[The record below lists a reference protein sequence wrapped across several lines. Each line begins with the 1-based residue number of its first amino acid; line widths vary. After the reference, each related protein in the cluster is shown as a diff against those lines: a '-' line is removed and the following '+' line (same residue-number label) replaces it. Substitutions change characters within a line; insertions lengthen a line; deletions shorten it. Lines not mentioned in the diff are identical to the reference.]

1 MWFRS
6 ILASLRSVS
15 PLPRMRAPGRRAR
28 FRPRLEPLEDRTVP
42 STFMVLNLADNGD
55 GSLRQAVL
63 DANALLGADDIR
75 FADGLQGTIGLTGG
89 QLSITDHLII
99 DGPGAG
105 LLAVSGNHQ
114 SRVFSIS
121 GGAAVAIDDLTIA
134 NGQVFGDGG
143 GILNVG
149 SSLTLDRVVLTGNH
163 AVATAGNPNGRGGAI
178 ANMSLATLTV
188 TDCQFTDNQAR
199 GGGPGGPAGPLSVRC
214 GAGIFNAGSRLTVS
228 GSSFIGNL
236 SIGGPGGV
244 RAQGGAIN
252 SIQAS
257 TATITDCTFIGNQGI
272 AGDGPGGAG
281 LGRAGA
287 LFNDASFM
295 TVENSLIE
303 GNVARGGSNII
314 ASGQLAV
321 AAGGG
326 GIFNSDRGDLT
337 LRGCT
342 VRGNLAAGGSNNSG
356 TGGDSDI
363 GTAFGGGLGNLGTVT
378 ITDSLFQDNE
388 ARGGSGNRG
397 SGGSFQ
403 FVGSA
408 TGGAIFTAGRNTS
421 GTPAS
426 LTLDNV
432 TIRNNRAVGGDGNA
446 DGGFAG
452 TGMGGGIINNGSNP
466 FTTPG
471 GSTITLRDSTV
482 AHNEAVGGIGGA
494 ALGGGVANVLGAVV
508 HISGSTLTHNRA
520 QGGDGW
526 TAVDGGNGLGGGIY
540 NGAASTHPSN
550 FGAPTVLSVEG
561 SAVTY
566 NTVEGGAAGAGG
578 SSAGDGLAGGLWNG
592 GAALVLDTLISH
604 NHALG
609 GDGADGTDGGNG
621 YGGGAYND
629 ATASLRLEQST
640 ITNNHANGGDGGEGG
655 SDGEGIGGGVYN
667 LRSLDVD
674 ALTLI
679 IKNHASTSDDD
690 VFNPFA

>member
-63 DANALLGADDIR
+63 YANALLGADDIR

-105 LLAVSGNHQ
+105 LLAVSGHHQ
-114 SRVFSIS
+114 SRVFSSS

-134 NGQVFGDGG
+134 TGQVFGDGG

-163 AVATAGNPNGRGGAI
+163 AVATAGNSNGRGGAI

-199 GGGPGGPAGPLSVRC
+199 GGGPGGPAGPLSVRS
-214 GAGIFNAGSRLTVS
+214 GAGICHAGRRLPVS
-228 GSSFIGNL
+228 GSSCIGNL
-236 SIGGPGGV
+236 AIGGPGGV
-244 RAQGGAIN
+244 RAQGGGIN
-252 SIQAS
+252 SIQGS
-257 TATITDCTFIGNQGI
+257 TATVTDSTFMGNQGI
-272 AGDGPGGAG
+272 AGDGGSGAG

-287 LFNDASFM
+287 LFNDASAM
-295 TVENSLIE
+295 TVVNCTIE
-303 GNVARGGSNII
+303 GNVARGGSHIT
-314 ASGQLAV
+314 ASGQIAL
-321 AAGGG
+321 AGGG
-326 GIFNSDRGDLT
+326 GVIFNSDRGVLV
-337 LRGCT
+337 LSGCT
-342 VRGNLAAGGSNNSG
+342 IRGNLAQGGSNNPG
-356 TGGDSDI
+356 AGVDGDI
-363 GTAFGGGLGNLGTVT
+363 GTAFGGGLGNLGRVT
-378 ITDSLFQDNE
+378 ITDSVFQDNE

-397 SGGSFQ
+397 SGGNFQ
-403 FVGSA
+403 FVGTA
-408 TGGAIFTAGRNTS
+408 TGGAIFTAARNTS

-452 TGMGGGIINNGSNP
+452 TGMGGGLVNNGSNP

-471 GSTITLRDSTV
+471 ASTITLRDSTV
-482 AHNEAVGGIGGA
+482 ENNQAVGGSGGA
-494 ALGGGVANVLGAVV
+494 ALGGGVANVLGGVV

-520 QGGDGW
+520 QGGDGGS
-526 TAVDGGNGLGGGIY
+526 AGDAGSGFGGGIY
-540 NGAASTHPSN
+540 NGPASTHPSN
-550 FGAPTVLSVEG
+550 LGVPTVLTAEG
-561 SAVTY
+561 SAITH
-566 NTVEGGAAGAGG
+566 NKAQGGAAGAGG
-578 SSAGDGLAGGLWNG
+578 SAGFGAGGGLWNG
-592 GAALVLDTLISH
+592 GTASVFDTAIGL

-609 GDGADGTDGGNG
+609 GDGADGTDGGSG
-621 YGGGAYND
+621 LGGGVYNE
-629 ATASLRLEQST
+629 AASALRLERST
-640 ITNNHANGGDGGEGG
+640 VTANHANGGKGGGRR
-655 SDGEGIGGGVYN
+655 SDGEAIGGGVYN
-667 LRSLDVD
+667 LGSFDFD
-674 ALTLI
+674 ARTLI
-679 IKNHASTSDDD
+679 FKNHASTSDDD
-690 VFNPFA
+690 VFDPSA